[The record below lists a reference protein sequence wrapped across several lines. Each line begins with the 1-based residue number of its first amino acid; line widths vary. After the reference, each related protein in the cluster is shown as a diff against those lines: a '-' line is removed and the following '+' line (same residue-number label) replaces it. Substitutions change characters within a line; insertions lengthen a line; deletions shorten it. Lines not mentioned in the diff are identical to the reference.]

1 MEVEMEPEPHQVVSE
16 PTQRRPALLWAALG
30 VSLLVNAIVLG
41 GVIALVTSSSAA
53 RSIAP
58 RLRLATVQRV
68 HVAQSTADDAQS
80 TADDAAASVS
90 DVDSRVSDLETAS
103 GSSELQSSVDD
114 LESRVSDLE
123 SGSGSSD
130 LQSSLEDLDSRVSDL
145 ESSDL
150 DARVSDLETTVSSA
164 CDAIDTLSA
173 NLQDVSGVYVTC

>member
-1 MEVEMEPEPHQVVSE
+1 MEPHQVVSE
-16 PTQRRPALLWAALG
+16 PTQRRQTLLWAALG
-30 VSLLVNAIVLG
+30 VSLLVNAILIG

-80 TADDAAASVS
+80 TAEDAAASVS
-90 DVDSRVSDLETAS
+90 DVESRVSDLETAS

-123 SGSGSSD
+123 SGSSSSD
-130 LQSSLEDLDSRVSDL
+130 LQSSLDDLQSSVDDLDS
-145 ESSDL
+145 
-150 DARVSDLETTVSSA
+150 RVSDLETTVSSA